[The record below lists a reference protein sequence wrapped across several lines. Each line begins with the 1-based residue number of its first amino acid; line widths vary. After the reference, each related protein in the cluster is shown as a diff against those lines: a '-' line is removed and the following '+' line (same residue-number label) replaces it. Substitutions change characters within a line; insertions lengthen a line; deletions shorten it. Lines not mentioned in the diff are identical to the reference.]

1 MTYDNIYKIGISDKP
16 KKRLST
22 FKTANPKISLV
33 CYSDLISFAPIV
45 EAKLHKLFKDQ
56 NVGGEW
62 FELAV
67 DQIEPLIK
75 LIETLKED
83 ERTYA
88 IIDKIEV

>member
-33 CYSDLISFAPIV
+33 CYSDLISFAPMV
-45 EAKLHKLFKDQ
+45 ENKLHELFKNQ

-62 FELAV
+62 FQLNEEQVELLV
-67 DQIEPLIK
+67 K
-75 LIETLKED
+75 LITNLKED
-83 ERTYA
+83 PRTYS
-88 IIDKIEV
+88 IIDKIH